1 LENGSRVAVIGSG
14 PAGSFF
20 SFFLLDIAERIGIH
34 VEVDMYESKD
44 FSVPGPAGCNKCGG
58 IVSESLVQ
66 MLAAEGINLSSD
78 IVQRGIDSYVLHM
91 DIGTVRIETPLK
103 EKRIAAVYRGSGPR
117 GSKETQWRS
126 FDGHLQNLAI
136 RKGAHL
142 NSGRVEEVRWNNN
155 RPQIKTQKGDSDM
168 YDLLVFATGVNT
180 GILKLLE
187 NLGLE
192 YKPPQ
197 TTRAF
202 ICELPL
208 DEETMNNYIGSS
220 MHVFLLNIPRLKF
233 AALIP
238 KGNCVTICLLGKDID
253 KPLIQSFLDA
263 SEVKQCFPPGWKMPD
278 DFCRCYPFMNV
289 GGAVRPFHD
298 RIVFI
303 GDSGVSRLYKDGI
316 GAAYRTSKAAAKT
329 VIFEGFSAA
338 DFLTYYWPTCKVI
351 SSDNRIGKTIFLV
364 INMIQKIPYARRG
377 VLRMVFKEQKQ
388 KGGQQR
394 MSSVLW
400 DTFTGSASYRDVF
413 LRTLH
418 PVFLDKFLWHTLASL
433 WSHTIL
439 DKREIHEGR

>member
-1 LENGSRVAVIGSG
+1 MGSG

-20 SFFLLDIAERIGIH
+20 SFFLLDIAQRIGIQ
-34 VEVDMYESKD
+34 VEVDLYESKD
-44 FSVPGPAGCNKCGG
+44 FSVCGPAGCNKCGG
-58 IVSESLVQ
+58 IISESLLQ
-66 MLAAEGINLSSD
+66 MLAAEGINLPSH

-117 GSKETQWRS
+117 GSKVTQSRS
-126 FDGHLQNLAI
+126 FDGHLQDLAI
-136 RKGAHL
+136 RKGAHPVR
-142 NSGRVEEVRWNNN
+142 GRIEEVTWNNN
-155 RPQIKTQKGDSDM
+155 RPQIKTQKGDSET
-168 YDLLVFATGVNT
+168 YDVLVFATGVNT
-180 GILKLLE
+180 GTLKLLW

-208 DEETMNNYIGSS
+208 DEESMNNYIGSS
-220 MHVFLLNIPRLKF
+220 MHVFLLNIARLKF

-238 KGNCVTICLLGKDID
+238 KGKCVTLCLLGKDID
-253 KPLIQSFLDA
+253 KLLIQSFLG
-263 SEVKQCFPPGWKMPD
+263 SPEFKQCFPPDWKMPD
-278 DFCRCYPFMNV
+278 DFCRCFPFMNI
-289 GGAVRPFHD
+289 GGAVHPFHD

-329 VIFEGFSAA
+329 IIFEGFSAE
-338 DFLTYYWPTCKVI
+338 DFLSHYWPTCKVI
-351 SSDNRIGKTIFLV
+351 SSDNGLGKTIFLI
-364 INMIQKIPYARRG
+364 INMIKKIRFARRG
-377 VLRMVFKEQKQ
+377 ILRMVFREQQK
-388 KGGQQR
+388 KGGRQR

-418 PVFLDKFLWHTLASL
+418 PLFLESFMRNIVASL
-433 WSHTIL
+433 WSNTVLKGKEFI
-439 DKREIHEGR
+439 